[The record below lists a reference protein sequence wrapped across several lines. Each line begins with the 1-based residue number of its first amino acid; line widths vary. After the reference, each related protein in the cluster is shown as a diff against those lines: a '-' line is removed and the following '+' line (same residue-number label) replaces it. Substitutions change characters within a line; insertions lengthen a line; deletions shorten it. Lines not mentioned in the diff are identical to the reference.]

1 MIKTGMYKLLLDKNR
16 CLKMIR
22 HSRKRTEKSLIVKNI
37 CSLLSI
43 EEHVVVETILNG
55 GSVTQTPSIKVL
67 HCFPQNVSTGVPVHL
82 GNEMKMHI
90 LPLGK

>member
-1 MIKTGMYKLLLDKNR
+1 MSENDTTFQKKNR
-16 CLKMIR
+16 EVTD
-22 HSRKRTEKSLIVKNI
+22 SKNI

-55 GSVTQTPSIKVL
+55 GSVTQTPSIKAL

-82 GNEMKMHI
+82 GSEMKMHI
-90 LPLGK
+90 ENK